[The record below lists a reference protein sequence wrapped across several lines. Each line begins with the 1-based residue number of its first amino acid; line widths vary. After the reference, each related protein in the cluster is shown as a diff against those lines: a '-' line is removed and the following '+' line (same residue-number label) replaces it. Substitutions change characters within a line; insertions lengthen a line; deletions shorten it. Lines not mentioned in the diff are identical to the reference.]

1 MRKATV
7 TYHAADGENPVVET
21 RGQRFFDGQPVD
33 LNTRDHGELIAK
45 ADGNPHFDVE
55 YGEEVPDEP
64 KRKPGRPKT
73 KIDPVP
79 LPDLADDTTVSTNV
93 ENQN

>member
-7 TYHAADGENPVVET
+7 TYRAAEGEMAVVET
-21 RGQRFFDGQPVD
+21 RGQRFFDGQGVE
-33 LNTRDHGELIAK
+33 LNTRDHGDLIAK

-64 KRKPGRPKT
+64 KRRGRPPKQASEAAVT
-73 KIDPVP
+73 DAEI
-79 LPDLADDTTVSTNV
+79 
-93 ENQN
+93 QN